1 MTTLRDAVEAL
12 VLDGT
17 LDDLKPPAV
26 RRIFAL
32 IDAHEAECGLDVER
46 LATAL
51 REYGFV
57 RGVAARYGT
66 FKDAYWQ
73 DCAEGIAAALRE
85 PRP

>member
-46 LATAL
+46 LATAIWNAL
-51 REYGFV
+51 YPGE
-57 RGVAARYGT
+57 AAR
-66 FKDAYWQ
+66 AAMNE
-73 DCAEGIAAALRE
+73 AEAIAAEYAALR
-85 PRP
+85 RP